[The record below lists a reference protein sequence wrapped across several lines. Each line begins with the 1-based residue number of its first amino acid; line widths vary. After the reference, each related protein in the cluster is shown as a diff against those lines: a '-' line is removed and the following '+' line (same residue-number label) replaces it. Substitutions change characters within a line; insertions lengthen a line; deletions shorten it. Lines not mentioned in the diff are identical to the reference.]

1 MIKRILRK
9 IFAPLLKILYLDWA
23 PMPVI
28 PLPTY
33 IPQPHVALRP
43 IRARIGFEF
52 EILLS
57 QKGVEFKLGKF
68 SDPFLLMKSEK
79 HGSGWKFGLALQ
91 VPYKAN
97 YNYLELERISGS
109 LIPNEDLRFGW
120 GLGNTEFD
128 GRTLDFWPFVPTE
141 DYGKQRANLR
151 DHRGHSRVFLSGE
164 DFSLFI
170 EYTGKGPVEA
180 SDNLFFRCT
189 LEGVIFKA
197 L

>member
-9 IFAPLLKILYLDWA
+9 IFSPLLKILYLDWA
-23 PMPVI
+23 PEPII
-28 PLPTY
+28 PLPFSS
-33 IPQPHVALRP
+33 PPVALRP

-52 EILLS
+52 KILLS

-79 HGSGWKFGLALQ
+79 HGSGWRFSLALQ
-91 VPYKAN
+91 TPYEAN
-97 YNYLELERISGS
+97 YNSLELERISGS
-109 LIPNEDLRFGW
+109 LIQNADLRFGW
-120 GLGNTEFD
+120 GMGNTEFD
-128 GRTLDFWPFVPTE
+128 GRTLDFWTHIPMAPHSFSLKT
-141 DYGKQRANLR
+141 DLR
-151 DHRGHSRVFLSGE
+151 DHMGHSRVFLSGE

-170 EYTGKGPVEA
+170 EYTGKGPVEGI
-180 SDNLFFRCT
+180 DNLFFRCT